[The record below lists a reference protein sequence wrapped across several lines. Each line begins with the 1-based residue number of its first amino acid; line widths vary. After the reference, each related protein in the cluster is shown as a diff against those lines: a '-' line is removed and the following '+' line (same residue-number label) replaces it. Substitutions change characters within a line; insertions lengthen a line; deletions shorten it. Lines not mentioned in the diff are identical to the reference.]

1 MHDKSTQE
9 PIVRIIKEQDL
20 ERIIEI
26 DNKVLGERRSGYW
39 ETKLATITKSPL
51 PSLVAEIEGIIVGF
65 IFGEA
70 SGWEYGVPENVGW
83 IDTIG
88 VDPDYQKKGI
98 GRLLI
103 KELLNYMKKVGVDT
117 VYTYVNWQNWDL
129 LRFFNAM
136 GFNRGDMINLKFKI
150 ED

>member
-1 MHDKSTQE
+1 MYDISTQE

-26 DNKVLGERRSGYW
+26 DNKVLGERRSDYW
-39 ETKLATITKSPL
+39 ESKLTTISKSPL
-51 PSLVAEIEGIIVGF
+51 PSLVAEMEGTVVGF

-70 SGWEYGVPENVGW
+70 SGWEYGVPENIGW

-103 KELLNYMKKVGVDT
+103 NELLNYMKKVGVDT
-117 VYTYVNWQNWDL
+117 VYTFVNWRDWDL